1 MQDER
6 GKEQALVHG
15 EKRRRGRPRSDAN
28 EPRRKSDSIPD
39 GFYDRDDVRAVLA
52 RYDFGTFFSLLRSV
66 TGWTQTEL
74 GQRLDLP
81 QPRISDYERFEDRVT
96 DVRLTARFARALAIP
111 THLVFP
117 SELDPD
123 VGGTEDREGQR
134 AVSARSGFLRV
145 VAAAVDSEPAGS
157 RLLSELLP
165 ARSAIATTMPDAAE
179 IGRAEHATL
188 VLREACHRG
197 AVAAQLPD
205 LDARLRRMVG
215 AAERSNLAGTNSA
228 GTNHRLLMAIADL
241 ASVLGWAHYDLGRH
255 ESAQRLWEVGLRT
268 ARGAGRPDLVAVI
281 LRLAAHQLLHLA
293 QPVEGLRT
301 LQLAQT
307 CLDAVGEHQLGDAS
321 RKLLASQL
329 MAYQA
334 WCYATIGKAE
344 ECQSQLACAWSRF
357 ASSGSTSAADEP
369 WLASY
374 DRVELTALAGHCWHA
389 LARARIGGQRRASAR
404 RAMPLLS
411 EAVRNGDPGRA
422 CSVTVNMIAWSAALF
437 DANEVE
443 RAAAVG
449 HQAVHQIQHIAS
461 RRVHDRLAI
470 LEAASRPYRD
480 TTTEAF
486 RSQLNHAIA
495 PGA

>member
-1 MQDER
+1 MRDER
-6 GKEQALVHG
+6 GEEQALMRR

-28 EPRRKSDSIPD
+28 ERRPRSDSIPD
-39 GFYDRDDVRAVLA
+39 GFYDHDDVRAALA
-52 RYDFGTFFSLLRSV
+52 GYDFGTFFSLVRSA

-96 DVRLTARFARALAIP
+96 DIRLTARIARALAIP

-123 VGGTEDREGQR
+123 ADGAEDQEVQR
-134 AVSARSGFLRV
+134 AASARSGFLRV
-145 VAAAVDSEPAGS
+145 VAAAVDTEPAAS
-157 RLLSELLP
+157 RPVGELLP
-165 ARSAIATTMPDAAE
+165 ARSVVATTTPDTAE

-188 VLREACHRG
+188 VLRKACHRG
-197 AVAAQLPD
+197 AAAAQLPE

-215 AAERSNLAGTNSA
+215 AADRSGSTGTDQ
-228 GTNHRLLMAIADL
+228 RLLMAIADL

-255 ESAQRLWEVGLRT
+255 ETAQRLWEVGLRT

-281 LRLAAHQLLHLA
+281 LRLAAHQWLHLA
-293 QPVEGLRT
+293 QPVEALRM

-307 CLDAVGEHQLGDAS
+307 CLDTAGEHQLGDAS
-321 RKLLASQL
+321 RMLLASQL

-344 ECQSQLACAWSRF
+344 ECQSQLAGAWSRF
-357 ASSGSTSAADEP
+357 ESAGPTSRADEP

-411 EAVRNGDPGRA
+411 DAVRNGDPGHA
-422 CSVTVNMIAWSAALF
+422 CSATVNLIAWSAALF

-443 RAAAVG
+443 QAAAVG
-449 HQAVHQIQHIAS
+449 HHAVHQVQHVAS
-461 RRVHDRLAI
+461 WRVHDRLAI
-470 LEAASRPYRD
+470 LEAASRPYSD
-480 TTTEAF
+480 TITEAF
-486 RSQLNHAIA
+486 RSQLNRAIA

>member
-1 MQDER
+1 MRDER
-6 GKEQALVHG
+6 GKEQALVRR
-15 EKRRRGRPRSDAN
+15 EKRRRGRPRSDAH
-28 EPRRKSDSIPD
+28 EPRPKSDSIPD
-39 GFYDRDDVRAVLA
+39 GFYDRDDVRAALA

-96 DVRLTARFARALAIP
+96 DVRLTARIARALAIP

-117 SELDPD
+117 SELDPH
-123 VGGTEDREGQR
+123 VGGAEDQEGQR
-134 AVSARSGFLRV
+134 TAPPRSGFLRV
-145 VAAAVDSEPAGS
+145 VAAAVAPESADF

-165 ARSAIATTMPDAAE
+165 AWSAVATSMPGTAE

-188 VLREACHRG
+188 ALREACHRG
-197 AVAAQLPD
+197 AAAAQLPE

-215 AAERSNLAGTNSA
+215 AAERSGSA
-228 GTNHRLLMAIADL
+228 GTDSAGINQRLLMAIADL

-255 ESAQRLWEVGLRT
+255 ESAQRLWEVGVRT
-268 ARGAGRPDLVAVI
+268 GRGAGRPDLVAAI
-281 LRLAAHQLLHLA
+281 LRLAAHQSLHLA
-293 QPVEGLRT
+293 QPVEALRM

-307 CLDAVGEHQLGDAS
+307 CLDTAGEHQLGSAS
-321 RKLLASQL
+321 RMLLTSQL

-334 WCYATIGKAE
+334 WCYATLGKAE
-344 ECQSQLACAWSRF
+344 ECQSQLAGAWSRF
-357 ASSGSTSAADEP
+357 ESAGSTGRAAEP

-411 EAVRNGDPGRA
+411 DAVRNGDPGRA
-422 CSVTVNMIAWSAALF
+422 CSATVNMIAWSAALF

-443 RAAAVG
+443 QAAAIG
-449 HQAVHQIQHIAS
+449 HHAVHQIQHVAS

-470 LEAASRPYRD
+470 LEAASRPYSD
-480 TTTEAF
+480 TVTEAF
-486 RSQLNHAIA
+486 RSQLNRAIA
-495 PGA
+495 PGT